1 MSGGRRPPSAERD
14 AEYAACEGM
23 AASRPSWEASSPD
36 LEEYT
41 SVGVGEEGGYD
52 VFGEGVV
59 DDDL

>member
-1 MSGGRRPPSAERD
+1 MLASSLRASQHTAERTH
-14 AEYAACEGM
+14 AF
-23 AASRPSWEASSPD
+23 SHPSWEASSPD

-41 SVGVGEEGGYD
+41 SVGVGEEGEYD